1 MADSRIE
8 TSEQIESIWQLGGLT
23 RRELGRRVW
32 NVMFEGNLTG
42 NAAELAY
49 NFIFSIFPLLL
60 FLLSLFGLFASRG
73 TQLQNHLMFYLGA
86 VLPPDA
92 FHLLQ
97 QTIAEVTKNSSG
109 GKLTFGILLTLWAAS
124 GGMTSMI
131 SSLNAV
137 YQVKEGRPWWKVRL
151 LSVALTVCIATLV
164 FSALA
169 LILVGDFAAG
179 WAGVSMHLGSVAIIG
194 GKVLVWLVAL
204 ALVIGSFSLVYYYAP
219 DLKEQHWYWIT
230 PGSIIGVL
238 LWLLAS
244 FTFRAYLHFFN
255 SYSKTYGSLGAV
267 IILLL
272 WFYVAGLTFLL
283 GGEINAEI
291 EHAAA
296 HRGHPEAKAEG
307 EKKAA

>member
-1 MADSRIE
+1 MTESKF
-8 TSEQIESIWQLGGLT
+8 TTTQQIESIWKLGGLT
-23 RRELGRRVW
+23 RRELGKRVW
-32 NVMFEGNLTG
+32 NVMYNGNLTG
-42 NAAELAY
+42 NASELAY

-60 FLLSLFGLFASRG
+60 FLLALFGLFASRG
-73 TQLQNHLMFYLGA
+73 TQLQNSLMFYLA
-86 VLPPDA
+86 TVLPPDA
-92 FHLLQ
+92 FRLLQ
-97 QTIAEVTKNSSG
+97 QTVTEVTTNSSG
-109 GKLTFGILLTLWAAS
+109 GKLTFGIFLTLWAAS

-131 SSLNAV
+131 STLNSV
-137 YQVKEGRPWWKVRL
+137 YQVKESRPWWKVRL
-151 LSVALTVCIATLV
+151 VSVCLTVSIATLV

-169 LILVGDFAAG
+169 LVLLGDFAAG
-179 WAGVSMHLGSVAIIG
+179 WLGNSMHWGTIAIIA
-194 GKVLVWLVAL
+194 GKILVWAVAL
-204 ALVIGSFSLVYYYAP
+204 VFVVVSFSLVYYFAP

-230 PGSIIGVL
+230 PGSVVGVL

-244 FTFRAYLHFFN
+244 FAFRGYLHFFN